1 MTRQTDKKRANGG
14 RPRKARSPRSR
25 RGRAKASPV
34 WTGPFK
40 VVVAAV
46 VGVAGL
52 SLVTIGRP
60 GWERGSEDAAIAAP
74 PSVRMSIADGPRAGS
89 QAAAVDYQRLD
100 ARLSRLVTSRDMVG
114 LAIAVVENGELRF
127 VKGYG
132 VTIAGSDDKVTANT
146 VFRWASLSKGVASTL
161 LAKLADEGRLSLNDP
176 VSRFSTSLRLP
187 KGNERVATVA
197 DVLSHRLGIVKNA
210 YDDKLEQGVEPRVI
224 RGSFASLYPLCA
236 PGTCFA
242 YQNVGYDTASEI
254 VRSVTK
260 QSYQEAV
267 KQRLLTPLGMTS
279 ASVTREGLMSARS
292 WARPH
297 VGQRT
302 LPVEE
307 PYYRVPAAGGMNSS
321 VLDLGTWLRAQMGE
335 NRSVLSMRVLDNI
348 HRARV
353 STAGTRRHGT
363 TFDNELTDGQYA
375 LGWRDYRYMG
385 HALVGHRGAVRGYRS
400 MIAFDPKTRDGVAVL
415 WNSESAKPVGIQLEV
430 LDAFYGRPFQDWL
443 ELDKKR

>member
-1 MTRQTDKKRANGG
+1 VTRQTGKKRTNGG
-14 RPRKARSPRSR
+14 RSRAARSQRTR
-25 RGRAKASPV
+25 RGRTKATPV
-34 WTGPFK
+34 WTAPFK
-40 VVVAAV
+40 VVVAVA

-52 SLVTIGRP
+52 GMATIGRS

-74 PSVRMSIADGPRAGS
+74 PSVRLAIADGPRGGS
-89 QAAAVDYQRLD
+89 QPAAVNYQRLD

-161 LAKLADEGRLSLNDP
+161 LAKLADEGRFSLNDP

-187 KGNERVATVA
+187 KGNERLATVA

-210 YDDKLEQGVEPRVI
+210 YDDKLEQGVDPRVI
-224 RGSFASLYPLCA
+224 RGTFAGLYPLCA

-260 QSYQEAV
+260 QSYQDAV

-279 ASVTREGLMSARS
+279 ASVTREGLVGSRS

-297 VGQRT
+297 VGQRGHAAAWHHFRQRVDRWRICAW
-302 LPVEE
+302 LAGLSLHGPCAGRPSRRGARLSLDDRVRSEDAGWRGGAVEFGKRQAGRY
-307 PYYRVPAAGGMNSS
+307 PAGGAGR
-321 VLDLGTWLRAQMGE
+321 VLRATVQGLAGAGPETMTAQWSCHRETTTPAGPSCNSAFCS
-335 NRSVLSMRVLDNI
+335 NRF
-348 HRARV
+348 A
-353 STAGTRRHGT
+353 T
-363 TFDNELTDGQYA
+363 
-375 LGWRDYRYMG
+375 
-385 HALVGHRGAVRGYRS
+385 
-400 MIAFDPKTRDGVAVL
+400 
-415 WNSESAKPVGIQLEV
+415 
-430 LDAFYGRPFQDWL
+430 
-443 ELDKKR
+443 

>member
-1 MTRQTDKKRANGG
+1 MNYA
-14 RPRKARSPRSR
+14 
-25 RGRAKASPV
+25 
-34 WTGPFK
+34 
-40 VVVAAV
+40 
-46 VGVAGL
+46 
-52 SLVTIGRP
+52 
-60 GWERGSEDAAIAAP
+60 
-74 PSVRMSIADGPRAGS
+74 
-89 QAAAVDYQRLD
+89 RLD
-100 ARLSRLVTSRDMVG
+100 GRLSRLVTSRDMVG

-146 VFRWASLSKGVASTL
+146 VFRWASLSKWVASTM

-187 KGNERVATVA
+187 RGNERVATVA

-210 YDDKLEQGVEPRVI
+210 YDDKLEQGMDPRAI
-224 RGSFASLYPLCA
+224 RATFAGLTPLCA

-260 QSYQEAV
+260 QSYQDAV

-279 ASVTREGLMSARS
+279 ASLTREGLVSSRS

-297 VGQRT
+297 VGQRA
-302 LPVEE
+302 LQVEE

-335 NRSVLSMRVLDNI
+335 NKGVLSTRVLENV

-363 TFDNELTDGQYA
+363 TFDNELTDGEYA

-400 MIAFDPKTRDGVAVL
+400 MIAFDPRTHDGVAVL
-415 WNSESAKPVGIQLEV
+415 WNSESAKPVAFSWRCWTPSTGGRSRTGWNWTGRSNHPPGCAGASRKGPVVSPKWRRMTSKPRTLYEKIWDAHVVDRRDDGTCLIYIDRHLVHEV
-430 LDAFYGRPFQDWL
+430 TSPQAFEALRLAGRKVRRPDLTLAVPDQ
-443 ELDKKR
+443 